1 MSQVLESITM
11 KTGCRHLALLVLLA
25 ASTATRAAED
35 GDLLAKATGG
45 DPIAQYEIGRKFAAG
60 DGVSKNM
67 EEAVKWL
74 TMSAQQGN
82 PDAQMNLGALLAS
95 GRGVPRNSTEAAKWY
110 GLAAGQGQAA
120 AQLQM
125 ARMHLA
131 GAGVPKDDV
140 EAAKWAS
147 LALAQ
152 GEAQARRIV
161 TMLRSRMTAEEIA
174 MSEELVRGFSAA
186 KATDNAASGVPL
198 VAPPIEPAE

>member
-1 MSQVLESITM
+1 MAM
-11 KTGCRHLALLVLLA
+11 KTGYSRLALIVLLSA
-25 ASTATRAAED
+25 GTTILAEESD
-35 GDLLAKATGG
+35 DLLAKANGG
-45 DPIAQYEIGRKFAAG
+45 DPVAQYEIGRKFAAG
-60 DGVSKNM
+60 DGVSQNM
-67 EEAVKWL
+67 EQAVKWL

-82 PDAQMNLGALLAS
+82 PDAQMGLGALYVS
-95 GRGVPRNSTEAAKWY
+95 GRAVPRNSAEAAKWY
-110 GLAAGQGQAA
+110 RLAAGQGQAA

-140 EAAKWAS
+140 EAAKWAT

-152 GEAQARRIV
+152 GEEQAGRIL
-161 TMLRSRMTAEEIA
+161 TMLRSRMTAEDIDR
-174 MSEELVRGFSAA
+174 SGELVRGFSVE